1 MILKILNKLIFLIL
15 MIVVNFNI
23 LYASNTIKIVKKVN
37 EEIVTN
43 FDIKKEL
50 NYLRALNNN
59 LDNLDKI
66 ESYKIAEESL
76 TREKI
81 KYSEIIK
88 FVDIEKFNN
97 KELIDKIMFN
107 IMNGLNL
114 TDKLEFEN
122 YLNNYQLKIADVE
135 KKILIEVLWNQL
147 IASRYSDKININ
159 ENELLKRIRTEN
171 LNRKNIVEYDL
182 SEIVFQAKNQD
193 SLKSMINQI
202 NISIS
207 NIGFKNT
214 ANKFSIANTSKFG
227 GKIGKINENQ
237 LSKKISIELEK
248 LKIGEYTKPLKV
260 GNGFLIL
267 LINNKKN
274 INREVDEEIIL
285 NNMIQSEKEKQFESF
300 SQIYF
305 NKVKINTNI
314 NEF

>member
-1 MILKILNKLIFLIL
+1 MIIINL
-15 MIVVNFNI
+15 NI

-59 LDNLDKI
+59 LDNLDNI

-88 FVDIEKFNN
+88 FVDVKKFNN
-97 KELIDKIMFN
+97 NELVDKIIFN
-107 IMNGLNL
+107 IINDLNL

-122 YLNNYQLKIADVE
+122 YLNKYQLKITDVE

-159 ENELLKRIRTEN
+159 ENELLERIRTEN

-182 SEIVFQAKNQD
+182 SEIVFQAK
-193 SLKSMINQI
+193 
-202 NISIS
+202 
-207 NIGFKNT
+207 
-214 ANKFSIANTSKFG
+214 
-227 GKIGKINENQ
+227 
-237 LSKKISIELEK
+237 
-248 LKIGEYTKPLKV
+248 
-260 GNGFLIL
+260 
-267 LINNKKN
+267 
-274 INREVDEEIIL
+274 
-285 NNMIQSEKEKQFESF
+285 
-300 SQIYF
+300 
-305 NKVKINTNI
+305 
-314 NEF
+314 

>member
-1 MILKILNKLIFLIL
+1 MIT
-15 MIVVNFNI
+15 VNLNI

-81 KYSEIIK
+81 KYSEILK

-97 KELIDKIMFN
+97 KELIDKIIFN

-207 NIGFKNT
+207 NIGFENT

-237 LSKKISIELEK
+237 LSKKISIELDK

-267 LINNKKN
+267 LINNKNN
-274 INREVDEEIIL
+274 INREVDEETIL
-285 NNMIQSEKEKQFESF
+285 NNMIKSEKEKQFESF

>member
-1 MILKILNKLIFLIL
+1 MILKIFNKLIFLIL
-15 MIVVNFNI
+15 MITVNLNF

-207 NIGFKNT
+207 NIGFENT

-237 LSKKISIELEK
+237 LSKKISIELDK

>member
-1 MILKILNKLIFLIL
+1 MITVNLNF
-15 MIVVNFNI
+15 

-88 FVDIEKFNN
+88 IIDIEKFNN

-214 ANKFSIANTSKFG
+214 ANKFSIANKSKFG

-237 LSKKISIELEK
+237 LSKKISIELDK

>member
-1 MILKILNKLIFLIL
+1 MITVNLNF
-15 MIVVNFNI
+15 

-214 ANKFSIANTSKFG
+214 TNKFSIANTSKFG

>member
-1 MILKILNKLIFLIL
+1 MIT
-15 MIVVNFNI
+15 VNLNI

-81 KYSEIIK
+81 KYSEILK

-207 NIGFKNT
+207 NIGFENT

-237 LSKKISIELEK
+237 LSKKISIELDK

-267 LINNKKN
+267 LINNKNN
-274 INREVDEEIIL
+274 INREVDEETIL
-285 NNMIQSEKEKQFESF
+285 NNMIKSEKEKQFESF

>member
-1 MILKILNKLIFLIL
+1 MIT
-15 MIVVNFNI
+15 VNLNI

-76 TREKI
+76 IREKI
-81 KYSEIIK
+81 KYSEILK

-207 NIGFKNT
+207 NIGFENT

-237 LSKKISIELEK
+237 LSKKISIELDK

-267 LINNKKN
+267 LINNKNN
-274 INREVDEEIIL
+274 INREVDEETIL
-285 NNMIQSEKEKQFESF
+285 NNMIKSEKEKQFESF

>member
-1 MILKILNKLIFLIL
+1 MIT
-15 MIVVNFNI
+15 VNLNI

-207 NIGFKNT
+207 NIGFENT

-237 LSKKISIELEK
+237 LSKKISIELDK

-267 LINNKKN
+267 LINSKNN

>member
-1 MILKILNKLIFLIL
+1 MIT
-15 MIVVNFNI
+15 VNLNI

-76 TREKI
+76 IREKI
-81 KYSEIIK
+81 KYSEILK

-207 NIGFKNT
+207 NIGFENT

-237 LSKKISIELEK
+237 LSKKISIELDK

-267 LINNKKN
+267 LINNKNN
-274 INREVDEEIIL
+274 INREVDEETIL

>member
-1 MILKILNKLIFLIL
+1 MILKIFNKLIFLIL
-15 MIVVNFNI
+15 MITVNLNI

-76 TREKI
+76 IREKI
-81 KYSEIIK
+81 KYSEILK

-207 NIGFKNT
+207 NIGFENT

-237 LSKKISIELEK
+237 LSKKISIELDK

>member
-1 MILKILNKLIFLIL
+1 MILKIFNKLIFLIL
-15 MIVVNFNI
+15 MITVNLNF

-207 NIGFKNT
+207 NIGFENT

-237 LSKKISIELEK
+237 LSKKISIELDK
-248 LKIGEYTKPLKV
+248 LKIGEFTKPLKV

>member
-1 MILKILNKLIFLIL
+1 MITVNLN
-15 MIVVNFNI
+15 V
-23 LYASNTIKIVKKVN
+23 LYAYNTIKIVKKVN

-207 NIGFKNT
+207 NIGFENT

-237 LSKKISIELEK
+237 LSKKISIELDK

-267 LINNKKN
+267 LINNKNN
-274 INREVDEEIIL
+274 INREVDEETIL
-285 NNMIQSEKEKQFESF
+285 NNMIKSEKEKQFESF

>member
-1 MILKILNKLIFLIL
+1 MILKIFNKLIFLIL
-15 MIVVNFNI
+15 MITVNLNI

-76 TREKI
+76 IREKI
-81 KYSEIIK
+81 KYSEILK

-207 NIGFKNT
+207 NIGFENT

-237 LSKKISIELEK
+237 LSKKISIELDK

-267 LINNKKN
+267 LINNKNN
-274 INREVDEEIIL
+274 INREVDEETIL
-285 NNMIQSEKEKQFESF
+285 NNMIKSEKEKQFESF

>member
-1 MILKILNKLIFLIL
+1 MITVNLNF
-15 MIVVNFNI
+15 

-207 NIGFKNT
+207 NIGFENT